1 MTELFGESTAA
12 PVSSDAT
19 PEQENPVAGAAETEA
34 AETQRPG
41 IPLWRVGKPDSF
53 LAAEVDPARSAVLS
67 IATVDEIGKHV
78 GARSEGVRC
87 VTHLFECNKP
97 GYRGWTWFAT
107 LSRVSRG
114 KEATVNEVGLLP
126 TEDSVLAPA
135 WVPWSERVRPEDQAA
150 ADAAMNLHAQHTA
163 AHEEEHSEEESD
175 GGAAATELVTD
186 EAASEDAAVAA
197 LEEDSA
203 E

>member
-1 MTELFGESTAA
+1 MTELFGESTAT

-19 PEQENPVAGAAETEA
+19 PEQENPVAGAAETEVA
-34 AETQRPG
+34 QTQRPG

-67 IATVDEIGKHV
+67 IATVDEIGKHI

-163 AHEEEHSEEESD
+163 AHEAEYSEEESD
-175 GGAAATELVTD
+175 GGAAATELVSD

-197 LEEDSA
+197 PEEDAA

>member
-19 PEQENPVAGAAETEA
+19 PEQENPVAGAAEIEA

-67 IATVDEIGKHV
+67 IATVDEIGKHI

-163 AHEEEHSEEESD
+163 AYEAEHAEEESD

-186 EAASEDAAVAA
+186 EAGSEDAAVAA
-197 LEEDSA
+197 PEEDA
-203 E
+203 AV